1 VFDLVGPDAIALVTD
16 AMAATGM
23 ADGDYRLG
31 PMAVQ
36 VAGGVARIVTPD
48 AAGVPVAGAIAGG
61 TAHLLD
67 VVRQVVAA
75 GVPLADAV
83 LAAGRT
89 PAGVLGRAD
98 IGVLAPGARAD
109 VLVTDDDLRPRRV
122 LRGGVLVVV

>member
-1 VFDLVGPDAIALVTD
+1 
-16 AMAATGM
+16 
-23 ADGDYRLG
+23 
-31 PMAVQ
+31 
-36 VAGGVARIVTPD
+36 
-48 AAGVPVAGAIAGG
+48 
-61 TAHLLD
+61 
-67 VVRQVVAA
+67 VRQVVAA